1 MENGANEVAFD
12 PAAGELLDAFR
23 STYERIGQATGRA
36 KDAATYAFAL
46 AELLISRGVIGVDE
60 LENARRKVDERLNS
74 EMRDDGLMI
83 NVLEDETDKYLAPAV
98 EEIDCEAR
106 IPFCQGAC
114 CRLRFPLS
122 EQDINERIV
131 QWSPAEPYM
140 NRRGVDGWCV
150 HSDSTDRHCT
160 VYAARPLVCRSYDC
174 RNDSRI
180 WEDFEGRVINPDL
193 AALLTKIAEEGVPVA
208 APRVRR

>member
-1 MENGANEVAFD
+1 MDTGETIAVD
-12 PAAGELLDAFR
+12 PAAAEMLDAFKT
-23 STYERIGQATGRA
+23 TYERIGQATGRA
-36 KDAATYAFAL
+36 KEAATYAYAL

-60 LENARRKVDERLNS
+60 LETARRKVDDRLDN
-74 EMRDDGLMI
+74 EYRDDGLMI
-83 NVLEDETDKYLAPAV
+83 NVLEGDTDKYEAEPV
-98 EEIDCEAR
+98 EDIDCDAR
-106 IPFCQGAC
+106 IPYCQGAC

-140 NRRGVDGWCV
+140 NRRGPDGWCV
-150 HSDSTDRHCT
+150 HSDSGDRHCT
-160 VYAARPLVCRSYDC
+160 VYAARPLVCRTYDC
-174 RNDSRI
+174 RTDSRI